1 MSDGHDHLLARLHLK
16 AVFPTLA
23 ALVRLDQGA
32 QSLIAGQRFGVRLR
46 TRSGLSTRIDFLDGE
61 AQVDSQTSGY
71 RAIEL
76 LFLTDRQLNR
86 TFSGSGFSLPI
97 PVGGFA
103 RLSRLRIFSK
113 LTARLHRVLT
123 TSPRQPVDRK
133 LLDIHADLLMG
144 KLIPSAIAQLVSFDA
159 LCRRWLAP
167 YSNKLVQFEVTGVGS
182 SWICFREDG
191 AVYAAGASA
200 ELPDVIIAFRDRDVA
215 LAAIHGNLD
224 TLGALGKGQMT
235 VRGLI
240 PLADALDRVLDRLG
254 LLLKE
259 GQ

>member
-1 MSDGHDHLLARLHLK
+1 VSDGHEHLLARLHLK

-23 ALVRLDQGA
+23 ALVRLDQAA
-32 QSLIAGQRFGVRLR
+32 QSLIAGQHFGVRLR
-46 TRSGLSTRIDFLDGE
+46 TRSGLSARIDFLDGE
-61 AQVDSQTSGY
+61 AQVNSPASGQ

-86 TFSGSGFSLPI
+86 TFSGTGFSLPI

-113 LTARLHRVLT
+113 LSARLHRILT
-123 TSPRQPVDRK
+123 TTPRPPMDQK

-144 KLIPSAIAQLVSFDA
+144 ELIPSAIAQLVRFDA
-159 LCRRWLAP
+159 ACRGWLAP
-167 YSNKLVQFEVTGVGS
+167 YSGKLVQFEVVGVGA
-182 SWICFREDG
+182 SWIRFREDG
-191 AVYAAGASA
+191 AVYASGASG

-215 LAAIHGNLD
+215 VAAIHGDLD